1 MQIGRVGVAM
11 RGLRSA
17 ELRPLREG
25 PWPRALRKT
34 QASSPNLHGQQRVIG
49 LLVMKLTY
57 FDSDVA

>member
-34 QASSPNLHGQQRVIG
+34 QASAPNLHGQQRVIG
-49 LLVMKLTY
+49 LLVMKLN
-57 FDSDVA
+57 